1 MELKIPRKQ
10 KLFLLPADAV
20 VFDNDE
26 LHVAVLKDGV
36 VQFRKIN
43 IVHDLGTTVQVNEG
57 VEDGDMVIRTPAVN
71 LADGP
76 GSKRKLPR

>member
-1 MELKIPRKQ
+1 M
-10 KLFLLPADAV
+10 
-20 VFDNDE
+20 FDNDG

-71 LADGP
+71 LADGARVEAQAP
-76 GSKRKLPR
+76 TMKEAAN